1 MHELLNIRTGK
12 TIAFPSDI
20 AELTP
25 DQYLFYIDLAFQ
37 YFNGIIKD
45 VFEVKRRLF
54 VYLTDLKVSAKMN
67 FYQPEMLDAIWSA
80 VAAHIDLMDSFFDI
94 EVTETGRSYRMHT
107 ECVRQL
113 LPAWKQFS
121 TYSDIFEEMKWGE
134 FRKCCDLFKMI
145 KLETDRSNDK
155 QADELVRELFF
166 TLYKSKKKPNPKQKI
181 PESVL
186 FHALNYF
193 SYIFHLVTTTPIE
206 INGEEIDFS
215 QLWGDE
221 DQNNTSEPNK
231 LGWNSIHFELSEK
244 GVFGNSEQADKEKF
258 MNVFLWMYKQRMDAL
273 QLEKRINKSNS
284 ND

>member
-12 TIAFPSDI
+12 TIAIPSDI
-20 AELTP
+20 DELSP
-25 DQYLFYIDLAFQ
+25 AQYLFYIDLAFQ
-37 YFNGIIKD
+37 YFNGSIKD
-45 VFEVKRRLF
+45 VSEVKHRLF
-54 VYLTDLKVSAKMN
+54 VYLTDLKVSSKMN
-67 FYQPEMLDAIWSA
+67 FYMPETQEAIWSA
-80 VAAHIDLMDSFFDI
+80 VAAQVDLMDSFFDI

-107 ECVRQL
+107 ESVRQL
-113 LPAWKQFS
+113 LPRWKQFS
-121 TYSDIFEEMKWGE
+121 TYSDIFEQMKWGE

-145 KLETDRSNDK
+145 KVETDRDNDA
-155 QADELVRELFF
+155 QADELVRELFL
-166 TLYKSKKKPNPKQKI
+166 TLYKSKKKLNPKQKI

-215 QLWGDE
+215 QLWGDDDE
-221 DQNNTSEPNK
+221 NNTSEPNK

-244 GVFGNSEQADKEKF
+244 GVFGNAEQADKEKF

-273 QLEKRINKSNS
+273 QLEKRINKSNA

>member
-1 MHELLNIRTGK
+1 
-12 TIAFPSDI
+12 
-20 AELTP
+20 
-25 DQYLFYIDLAFQ
+25 
-37 YFNGIIKD
+37 
-45 VFEVKRRLF
+45 
-54 VYLTDLKVSAKMN
+54 
-67 FYQPEMLDAIWSA
+67 ML
-80 VAAHIDLMDSFFDI
+80 AHIDLMDSFFDI
-94 EVTETGRSYRMHT
+94 EVSETGKSYRMHT
-107 ECVRQL
+107 ECVLQL
-113 LPAWKQFS
+113 LPEWKQFS

-145 KLETDRSNDK
+145 TLETDRSNDK
-155 QADELVRELFF
+155 QADELVLELFF

-244 GVFGNSEQADKEKF
+244 GVFGTAEQADKEKF
-258 MNVFLWMYKQRMDAL
+258 MNVFL
-273 QLEKRINKSNS
+273 
-284 ND
+284 

>member
-20 AELTP
+20 DELTP
-25 DQYLFYIDLAFQ
+25 DQYLFYVDLAFQ
-37 YFNGIIKD
+37 YFNGSIKD
-45 VFEVKRRLF
+45 VSEVKRRLF
-54 VYLTDLKVSAKMN
+54 VYLTDLKVSGKMN
-67 FYQPEMLDAIWSA
+67 FYLPETKEAIWSA
-80 VAAHIDLMDSFFDI
+80 VATYIDLMDSFFDI
-94 EVTETGRSYRMHT
+94 EVSETGKSFRMHT

-113 LPAWKQFS
+113 LPEWKQFT
-121 TYSDIFEEMKWGE
+121 TYSDIFEQMKWGE

-145 KLETDRSNDK
+145 KVETDRGNDV
-155 QADELVRELFF
+155 QADELVKELFF
-166 TLYKSKKKPNPKQKI
+166 TLYVSKKKPNPKQLI

-215 QLWGDE
+215 ILWDDE
-221 DQNNTSEPNK
+221 DKNKSSEPNK

-244 GVFGNSEQADKEKF
+244 GVFGNAEQADKEKF
-258 MNVFLWMYKQRMDAL
+258 INVFLWMYKQRMDAIDM
-273 QLEKRINKSNS
+273 EKRTNNS
-284 ND
+284 NTNG

>member
-20 AELTP
+20 DELSP

-37 YFNGIIKD
+37 YFNGRLRD
-45 VFEVKRRLF
+45 VNEVKRRLF
-54 VYLTDLKVSAKMN
+54 VYLTDLKVSGKMN
-67 FYQPEMLDAIWSA
+67 FYLPETREAIWSA
-80 VAAHIDLMDSFFDI
+80 VATYIDLMDSFFDI
-94 EVTETGRSYRMHT
+94 EVSETGKSYRMHT

-113 LPAWKQFS
+113 LPEWKRFT
-121 TYSDIFEEMKWGE
+121 TYSDIFEQMKWGE

-145 KLETDRSNDK
+145 KVETDRGNDV
-155 QADELVRELFF
+155 QADELVKELFF
-166 TLYKSKKKPNPKQKI
+166 TLYVSKKKPNPKQLI

-215 QLWGDE
+215 ILWDDE
-221 DQNNTSEPNK
+221 DKNKSSEPNK

-244 GVFGNSEQADKEKF
+244 GVFGNAEQADKEKF
-258 MNVFLWMYKQRMDAL
+258 INVFLWMYKQRMDAIDV
-273 QLEKRINKSNS
+273 EKRTNNS
-284 ND
+284 NTNG

>member
-12 TIAFPSDI
+12 IIAFPSDI

-54 VYLTDLKVSAKMN
+54 VYLTDLKVSGKMN
-67 FYQPEMLDAIWSA
+67 FYLPETREAIWSA
-80 VAAHIDLMDSFFDI
+80 VATHIDLMDSFFDI
-94 EVTETGRSYRMHT
+94 EVSETGKSYRMHT

-113 LPAWKQFS
+113 LPEWKQFS
-121 TYSDIFEEMKWGE
+121 TYSDIFEQMKWGE

-145 KLETDRSNDK
+145 KLETDRGNDK

-244 GVFGNSEQADKEKF
+244 GVFGTAEQADKEKF

>member
-12 TIAFPSDI
+12 TISFPSDI
-20 AELTP
+20 DELTP
-25 DQYLFYIDLAFQ
+25 KQYLFYIDLAFK
-37 YFNGIIKD
+37 YFNGIIQD
-45 VFEVKRRLF
+45 VSEIKRLLF
-54 VYLTDLKVSAKMN
+54 FHLADIKVSTRMS
-67 FYQPEMLDAIWSA
+67 FYLPETREAIWAS
-80 VAAHIDLMDSFFDI
+80 VASLVDLMDSFFDV
-94 EVTETGRSYRMHT
+94 EATEDGRKYRMHT

-113 LPAWKQFS
+113 LPSWKQFT

-145 KLETDRSNDK
+145 KLETERGNDD
-155 QADELVRELFF
+155 QADELVRELFL

-193 SYIFHLVTTTPIE
+193 SYIYHLVTTTPIE

-215 QLWGDE
+215 LLWGNE
-221 DQNNTSEPNK
+221 DNKENSEPNK
-231 LGWNSIHFELSEK
+231 LGWNAIHFELSEK
-244 GVFGNSEQADKEKF
+244 GVFGTAEQADKEKF
-258 MNVFLWMYKQRMDAL
+258 MNVFLWMYKQRMDAI
-273 QLEKRINKSNS
+273 QLEKQSNKLNA

>member
-12 TIAFPSDI
+12 TISFPSDI

-37 YFNGIIKD
+37 YFNGSIKD
-45 VFEVKRRLF
+45 VSEVKRRLF
-54 VYLTDLKVSAKMN
+54 VYLTDLKVSGKMN
-67 FYQPEMLDAIWSA
+67 FYLPETRDAIWSA
-80 VAAHIDLMDSFFDI
+80 VATYIDLMDSFFDI
-94 EVTETGRSYRMHT
+94 EVSETGKSYRMHT

-113 LPAWKQFS
+113 LPRWKQFS
-121 TYSDIFEEMKWGE
+121 TYSDIFEQMKWGE

-145 KLETDRSNDK
+145 KLETERGNDD
-155 QADELVRELFF
+155 QADELVRELFL

-193 SYIFHLVTTTPIE
+193 SYIYHLVTTTPIE

-215 QLWGDE
+215 QLWGDDDE
-221 DQNNTSEPNK
+221 NNTSEPNK
-231 LGWNSIHFELSEK
+231 LGWNAVHFELSEK
-244 GVFGNSEQADKEKF
+244 GVFGNAEQADKEKF
-258 MNVFLWMYKQRMDAL
+258 MNVFLWMYKQRMDAI
-273 QLEKRINKSNS
+273 QLEKRITKSNA